1 MIFLVLLPASMCD
14 LYHYRVPNVIVG
26 IGFALCLY
34 RNLCLY
40 GTIGVVYGLLKSLF
54 PILLCLLFYVLR
66 MIGAADIKL
75 FSIVSSYFSIV
86 FCLRVM
92 VLAVMIGGFFS
103 IVKIICNRNLLIRFH
118 YFTEYIKAIMV
129 AKRPLKYYDRSRHG
143 DGGIIP
149 FTVCISLSVIIC
161 MGG

>member
-14 LYHYRVPNVIVG
+14 LYRYRVPNGIIG

-34 RNLCLY
+34 RNLCMY
-40 GTIGVVYGLLKSLF
+40 GALGVVYWLLKSLF
-54 PILLCLLFYVLR
+54 PILLCLFFYLLR

-75 FSIVSSYFSIV
+75 FSIVSSYFNIV

-92 VLAVMIGGFFS
+92 VLSVIIGALFS
-103 IVKIICNRNLLIRFH
+103 IVKIFCKGNFLDRFR
-118 YFTEYIKAIMV
+118 YFAEYIKAVV
-129 AKRPLKYYDRSRHG
+129 ATKRPLKYYDQNRHG
-143 DGGIIP
+143 DEGIIP
-149 FTVCISLSVIIC
+149 FTICISLAVVIC

>member
-14 LYHYRVPNVIVG
+14 LYCYRVPNVFVG

-34 RNLCLY
+34 RNVCIY
-40 GTIGVVYGLLKSLF
+40 GAGGIGYALLKSLF
-54 PILLCLLFYVLR
+54 PILLCLLFYKLR

-75 FSIVSSYFSIV
+75 FSIISSYYSIV

-92 VLAVMIGGFFS
+92 VVSVMIGAFFS
-103 IVKIICNRNLLIRFH
+103 IVKMIVYRNFFNRFR
-118 YFTEYIKAIMV
+118 YFAEYIKAIV
-129 AKRPLKYYDRSRHG
+129 ITKQPLKYYDRKQQG
-143 DGGIIP
+143 EDGIIP
-149 FTVCISLSVIIC
+149 FTICISLAVVIC